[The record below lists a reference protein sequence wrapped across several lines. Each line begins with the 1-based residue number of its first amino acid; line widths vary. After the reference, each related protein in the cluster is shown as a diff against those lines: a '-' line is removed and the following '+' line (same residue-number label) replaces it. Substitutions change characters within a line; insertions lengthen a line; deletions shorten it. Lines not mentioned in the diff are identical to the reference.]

1 MEKVELK
8 NVKIVYKNF
17 SGRPSAYNI
26 EGNRNFCV
34 LLTDKQ
40 MAELKSL
47 GIPVKIIS
55 DKSGVK
61 HNMLI
66 VRVICPSAT
75 KLFFSSLLPD
85 ITVKIRGQKDTPIS
99 LDKINIMDSLT
110 VYGAN
115 LTVTI
120 SGKYKV
126 AYLSHGEFKVSKRV
140 NVNNLF
146 RAMEV

>member
-8 NVKIVYKNF
+8 NVKIGYKNF

-26 EGNRNFCV
+26 EGSRNFCV
-34 LLTDKQ
+34 FLTDKQ
-40 MAELKSL
+40 MMELKSL
-47 GIPVKIIS
+47 GCPVKVLN
-55 DKSGVK
+55 DKNGVK

-85 ITVKIRGQKDTPIS
+85 ITVKIRGQKDVPIS

-120 SGKYKV
+120 AGKYKIP
-126 AYLSHGEFKVSKRV
+126 YLAHGEFKVSKRV
-140 NVNNLF
+140 SVNNLF

>member
-8 NVKIVYKNF
+8 NVKVGYKNF

-34 LLTDKQ
+34 FLTDKQ

-47 GIPVKIIS
+47 GCPAKTIS
-55 DKSGVK
+55 DKDGVK
-61 HNMLI
+61 HNVLI
-66 VRVICPSAT
+66 VRVICPSA
-75 KLFFSSLLPD
+75 KVFFSSLLPD
-85 ITVKIRGQKDTPIS
+85 ITIKIRGQKDTPIDLS
-99 LDKINIMDSLT
+99 KINVMDSLT

-120 SGKYKV
+120 AGKYKLP
-126 AYLSHGEFKVSKRV
+126 YLAHGEFKVSKRV
-140 NVNNLF
+140 SVNDLF

>member
-8 NVKIVYKNF
+8 NVKIGYKNF

-34 LLTDKQ
+34 FLTDKQ

-47 GIPVKIIS
+47 GCPVKTIS

-61 HNMLI
+61 HNVLI
-66 VRVICPSAT
+66 IRVLCP
-75 KLFFSSLLPD
+75 LDRRFFSSLLPD
-85 ITVKIRGQKDTPIS
+85 VTVKIRGQKDTPIS
-99 LDKINIMDSLT
+99 LDKINVMDSLT

-115 LTVTI
+115 LTVAI
-120 SGKYKV
+120 AGKYKL
-126 AYLSHGEFKVSKRV
+126 AYLSRGEFKVSKHV
-140 NVNNLF
+140 SVNNLF